1 MRKRLTSILLTL
13 AMLVG
18 LLPALSPQAEAS
30 TGVAIVDVYSLAD
43 IKSAANQDQVRIIRL
58 MKDIDA
64 SKENVTYDGDG
75 FNTNSAIGR
84 LASGCVLNG
93 NGHTIYNL
101 RGPLFAN
108 NMGNIHDLNVTLV
121 HSDENSD
128 IFAPGGYPLLSGI
141 ASWNDYR
148 GVGGVIENCT
158 VTMNVK
164 RDFGNVG
171 GDWLSIDGI
180 SQGGTIR
187 NCIAKLNIDLKLDS
201 NAYGGIS
208 VRGIGF
214 GYNNSLTDHCLVLG
228 SVKITSPQSS
238 NADAYFT
245 GISDGTTQDSA
256 CALDTLSIT
265 AKSARNDPYEH
276 FTLGSG
282 SEGTGTRNRAASD
295 MNVNYT
301 FNNRLLLSGT
311 PTTAS
316 GNYTLDTRPN
326 ILKDWDLS
334 VLPDTEPTTTPDPE
348 PEPKPTPE
356 PEPTPTP
363 EPEPTNPAAP
373 SEPTEPLS
381 KTVEFS
387 YRASNNK
394 TRQHYFYYSDLMFY
408 NNAYRYQSELAK
420 ASLCLA
426 LSAFTSVENESW
438 NNNLV
443 QYDHRR
449 AYNVEELYKNLGFT
463 DDQYYYY
470 DVALTD
476 TSDKIAFSAAMKYIT
491 DGEGNTDTLVA
502 VPLRGGGYGG
512 EWGSNFN
519 MTYIGAYGKNHV
531 GFQRA
536 ADKVRL
542 NLTPYLAQLKDAG
555 KIKGNVKLWFTG
567 YSRASAT
574 ANILAHDVSALTSLG
589 GVPISREN
597 IYAYTFATPAGA
609 KGKTESNDENI
620 FNIISPVDMVPRV
633 APSAWGYVRYGTT
646 LVLPTENNQKLID
659 TYQDLSGVE
668 GKKGDLAIMP
678 SQRALLDNLTDL
690 LVSALHS
697 PQSYYQSGIHDTI
710 KNSIAKKFGAKP
722 EQSDPTGLKTA
733 ISGLVDAVAVVD
745 LSPVRS
751 VVGQIAKEAA
761 NLERAH
767 HPEIYLARLE
777 TENLQSEDDFAS
789 VRHNFRFLILY
800 PPHDRQ
806 TNQTNT
812 KNINAKID
820 FQNRRGQSVG
830 SYANGVC
837 NSGDVTVEMTN
848 IGLIATFPADGD
860 YTFTISGTDAAKV
873 SVTFYAYEG
882 GELEPTRD
890 ETFDRLP
897 VSNDSSCTVF
907 VPESSYDDFY
917 AEDADGYVY
926 YPGDDIDS
934 IYTPETPVSMN
945 FTDVPESAYFYEP
958 VLWAVENGITSGTS
972 ATKFSPYEG
981 CTRGQVVTFLWRAAG
996 CPEPESSYN
1005 PFSDVPSNAYYHDAV
1020 LWAAEEGIT
1029 TGTSRTRFEP
1039 NATVT
1044 RAQTVTFLWRWAGSP
1059 EPGSAGSFRDVSR
1072 SAYYADAVAWAV
1084 EYGITNGTAP
1094 GLFSPAQ
1101 TCTRA
1106 QIVTF
1111 LYRDLAAEWEDYET

>member
-301 FNNRLLLSGT
+301 FNNRILLSGT

-334 VLPDTEPTTTPDPE
+334 VLPDTEPTTTPDSEPKPE
-348 PEPKPTPE
+348 PEPKPAE
-356 PEPTPTP
+356 P
-363 EPEPTNPAAP
+363 
-373 SEPTEPLS
+373 SFS
-381 KTVEFS
+381 KGTVEFHFEGTCED
-387 YRASNNK
+387 
-394 TRQHYFYYSDLMFY
+394 TRSWQFDYDDSFFYEQDNGYGY
-408 NNAYRYQSELAK
+408 NAKLAK
-420 ASLCLA
+420 ASLCLEMA
-426 LSAFTSVENESW
+426 SFTTNAGPTWSGDGRSNPSIVLSRTENI
-438 NNNLV
+438 
-443 QYDHRR
+443 R
-449 AYNVEELYKNLGFT
+449 ELLIELGF
-463 DDQYYYY
+463 DSLEYMNY
-470 DVALTD
+470 DVPLND
-476 TSDKIAFSAAMKYIT
+476 TSDKVAYYMAMKYIT
-491 DGEGNTDTLVA
+491 NENGGTDTLIA
-502 VPLRGGGYGG
+502 VPIRGGGYGG
-512 EWGSNFN
+512 EWASNFHV
-519 MTYIGAYGKNHV
+519 YGNTNTLSNNHY
-531 GFQRA
+531 GFQTA
-536 ADKVRL
+536 AEGVL
-542 NLTPYLAQLKDAG
+542 NGLSDYVKSHE
-555 KIKGNVKLWFTG
+555 IKGDLKIWAVG
-567 YSRASAT
+567 YSRGAAV
-574 ANILAHDVSALTSLG
+574 ANLLGRMLNNAKLG
-589 GVPISREN
+589 GIKPNVAD
-597 IYAYTFATPAGA
+597 IYVYTFATPAGA
-609 KGKTESNDENI
+609 FRVSAETFYDPNI
-620 FNIISPVDMVPRV
+620 FNIVSSVDLVPHV
-633 APSAWGYVRYGTT
+633 APGAWNYTRYGTT
-646 LVLPTENNQKLID
+646 LTLPYDSNSTLWNKFEEI
-659 TYQDLSGVE
+659 SGE
-668 GKKGDLAIMP
+668 KTSGIKP
-678 SQRALLDNLTDL
+678 SQRTLIDQFCQKAFTSNPSTGNGVFGKTSYSSIQQEIMNFTGDALGAPPSNATNSPTSTHDPIKTYKIIGTLRCVLSDAAMRKLLSYAALDNDTPL
-690 LVSALHS
+690 LAVIPTLS
-697 PQSYYQSGIHDTI
+697 TI
-710 KNSIAKKFGAKP
+710 GLAHCP
-722 EQSDPTGLKTA
+722 E
-733 ISGLVDAVAVVD
+733 
-745 LSPVRS
+745 
-751 VVGQIAKEAA
+751 
-761 NLERAH
+761 H
-767 HPEIYLARLE
+767 YLARLE
-777 TENLQSEDDFAS
+777 TDNLQDEGDFYTSTHARS
-789 VRHNFRFLILY
+789 VLMY
-800 PPHDRQ
+800 PPADKQ
-806 TNQTNT
+806 LKTY
-812 KNINAKID
+812 NIKVDFWNAG
-820 FQNRRGQSVG
+820 GQSAG

-837 NSGDVTVEMTN
+837 KSGDVTVEMTD
-848 IGLIATFPADGD
+848 IGLIATLPADGD
-860 YTFTISGTDAAKV
+860 YTFTVSGADAAKV

-897 VSNDSSCTVF
+897 VSDGSSCTVF

-917 AEDADGYVY
+917 AEDADGYAY

-958 VLWAVENGITSGTS
+958 VLWAVENGVTSGTS

>member
-214 GYNNSLTDHCLVLG
+214 SYNNSLTDHCLVLG

-238 NADAYFT
+238 NADVYFT

-256 CALDTLSIT
+256 CALDTLAIT

-282 SEGTGTRNRAASD
+282 SEGTGTRNRVASD

-301 FNNRLLLSGT
+301 FNSQTLLSGS

-334 VLPDTEPTTTPDPE
+334 VLPDEDTPN
-348 PEPKPTPE
+348 
-356 PEPTPTP
+356 PTPTP
-363 EPEPTNPAAP
+363 TVPADGVDPFPDGMAD
-373 SEPTEPLS
+373 
-381 KTVEFS
+381 
-387 YRASNNK
+387 
-394 TRQHYFYYSDLMFY
+394 FYYSATDGTTKKHSFYYNNLMFY
-408 NNAYRYQSELAK
+408 SFDERYRYQSTLAK

-426 LSAFTSVENESW
+426 MSAFTNCDNEVW
-438 NNNLV
+438 DINLV
-443 QYDHRR
+443 TQDHRR
-449 AYNVEELYKNLGFT
+449 AYNVQRLYQTLGFT
-463 DDQYYYY
+463 NDQYYNY
-470 DVALTD
+470 DKALTD
-476 TSDKIAFSAAMKYIT
+476 TSDKVAFSIAMKYID
-491 DGEGNTDTLVA
+491 DGEANTDTLIA
-502 VPLRGGGYGG
+502 IPLRGGGYGG

-519 MTYIGAYGKNHV
+519 ITYQNYNQNHV

-536 ADKVRL
+536 ANGVRSEL
-542 NLTPYLAQLKDAG
+542 AAYLGQLQQSG
-555 KIKGNVKLWFTG
+555 KIKGSVKLWITG
-567 YSRASAT
+567 YSRSAAT
-574 ANILAHDVSALTSLG
+574 ANILAHDVSVLTSLG
-589 GVPISREN
+589 GVSLSRKN

-609 KGKTESNDENI
+609 KDVLSNWDSNI
-620 FNIISPVDMVPRV
+620 FNIVSPVDIVPKV
-633 APSAWGYVRYGTT
+633 APSQWNYSRYGTT
-646 LVLPTENNQKLID
+646 LLLPMENSADLIN
-659 TYQDLSGVE
+659 TYKELSGEE
-668 GKKGDLAIMP
+668 GSYAELAILGEV
-678 SQRALLDNLTDL
+678 QQLLLDVSTDRLFSYIPDSDAYYDRGLNETLSTGLGKL
-690 LVSALHS
+690 L
-697 PQSYYQSGIHDTI
+697 GR
-710 KNSIAKKFGAKP
+710 KP
-722 EQSDPTGLKTA
+722 SDKDPTGLITLLNGISDVCSFFDDPIKKAVLNQLTA
-733 ISGLVDAVAVVD
+733 EG
-745 LSPVRS
+745 
-751 VVGQIAKEAA
+751 A
-761 NLERAH
+761 NIGRAH
-767 HPEIYLARLE
+767 HPELYLARLE
-777 TENLQSEDDFAS
+777 TGKLNTEADFT
-789 VRHNFRFLILY
+789 RNFNGKEIVVPLDKTLPGVTGGGANGKLDITIY
-800 PPHDRQ
+800 DSNHQ
-806 TNQTNT
+806 V
-812 KNINAKID
+812 
-820 FQNRRGQSVG
+820 VG
-830 SYANGVC
+830 SYQNGVC
-837 NSGDVTVEMTN
+837 KSGSAAVNKTCMGVVFSLPDSS
-848 IGLIATFPADGD
+848 GD
-860 YTFTISGTDAAKV
+860 YTLSVRSGAESAFSFSVYTYDRAHTDGPARIV
-873 SVTFYAYEG
+873 
-882 GELEPTRD
+882 
-890 ETFDRLP
+890 
-897 VSNDSSCTVF
+897 
-907 VPESSYDDFY
+907 DFSDY
-917 AEDADGYVY
+917 PMSAGDGYTY
-926 YPGDDIDS
+926 TIPGGTTGKYLGRSTDGLEECNPDYDSQSDGNERSLDDHI
-934 IYTPETPVSMN
+934 PLN
-945 FTDVPESAYFYEP
+945 FTDVPANAYFHDAVE
-958 VLWAVENGITSGTS
+958 WAVEEGITSGTS
-972 ATKFSPYEG
+972 ATTFSPYNA
-981 CTRGQVVTFLWRAAG
+981 CTRAQVVTFLWRAAG

-1005 PFSDVPSNAYYHDAV
+1005 PFSDVPTNAYYHDAV

-1059 EPGSAGSFRDVSR
+1059 EPGSVGSFRDVPYR
-1072 SAYYADAVAWAV
+1072 TYYADAVAWAV